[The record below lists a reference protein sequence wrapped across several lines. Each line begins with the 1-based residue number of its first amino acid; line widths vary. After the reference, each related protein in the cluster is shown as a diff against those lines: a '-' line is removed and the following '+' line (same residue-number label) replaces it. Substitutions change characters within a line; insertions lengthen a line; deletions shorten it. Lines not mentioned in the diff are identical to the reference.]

1 MRSGLVTVAF
11 GLIVAAL
18 VLTGRGGEAQ
28 TTAAG
33 IYIAD
38 RGNGRLV
45 FMKDMTG
52 GGWTAFPGNDITGA
66 GWVAFGTAG
75 SGPKQFNL
83 PGFVFVR

>member
-28 TTAAG
+28 TTAG

-38 RGNGRLV
+38 RGNGRACLHERHDGRRV
-45 FMKDMTG
+45 DG
-52 GGWTAFPGNDITGA
+52 LPGNDITGA